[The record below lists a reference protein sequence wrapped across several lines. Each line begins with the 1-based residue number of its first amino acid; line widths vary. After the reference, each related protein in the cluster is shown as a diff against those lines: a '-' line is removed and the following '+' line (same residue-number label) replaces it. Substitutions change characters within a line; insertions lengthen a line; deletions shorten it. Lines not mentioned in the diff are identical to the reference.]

1 MMVKF
6 KDGVVDLLS
15 ENESTANIVEDLKS
29 LEVHTLDRDQE
40 LSGEITQMRFS
51 LALMLHQIEQTLQES
66 FAMVGAM
73 EERGGG
79 GGGEKEGSKLKDMMA
94 QMTRR
99 LRHTEETHKIEM
111 EESKVQCVCDIAQ
124 CRVECNPPPTPHPHI
139 PSHTHTLTHP
149 SGNNSKSF

>member
-66 FAMVGAM
+66 FAMVGVM

-79 GGGEKEGSKLKDMMA
+79 GGGEKEGSELKDMMA

-111 EESKVQCVCDIAQ
+111 EESKVQCVCLILHNAELNTILHQ
-124 CRVECNPPPTPHPHI
+124 PPTLAYP
-139 PSHTHTLTHP
+139 HTHTHP
-149 SGNNSKSF
+149 HTPIRKQ